1 MPPRVRMSSTQT
13 LKVDRQ
19 FFVHASPRKVF
30 EAISTP
36 RGLASWMVVRAELPA
51 RTGAPYEL
59 EFDGGWRHQGI
70 VQQFHAGRSIALTW
84 AWDGVPLK
92 GTVLTLSV
100 RAKSGG
106 ALFRLVHRGIPRE
119 KKWMDLYGVTEW
131 GWTYYGMN
139 LKSVLEA
146 RHDLRSRWDG

>member
-1 MPPRVRMSSTQT
+1 MSSSKN
-13 LKVDRQ
+13 LAVDRQ
-19 FFVHASPRKVF
+19 FFIRASPSTVF
-30 EAISTP
+30 DAISTP

-51 RTGAPYEL
+51 QTGAKYEF
-59 EFDGGWRHQGI
+59 EFDGGWRHEGT
-70 VQQFHAGRSIALTW
+70 VQRFRAGRSITLTW
-84 AWDGVPLK
+84 AWEGVPVK

-100 RAKSGG
+100 RPKKGG
-106 ALFRLVHRGIPRE
+106 ALFRFVHSGFPRE

-146 RHDLRSRWDG
+146 HHDLRSRWDG